1 MRLNMIRDPVGPK
14 NYMERCFSFIGVEKV
29 IIVSKPRKP
38 YHIALNQIKVSVID
52 NSRTLFE
59 LHNYKIIVTLY
70 INVSSGVLLSD

>member
-1 MRLNMIRDPVGPK
+1 
-14 NYMERCFSFIGVEKV
+14 MERSFSFIGVEKV

-38 YHIALNQIKVSVID
+38 YHIALNQIKVSVIA

-59 LHNYKIIVTLY
+59 LNNYKIIVTLY